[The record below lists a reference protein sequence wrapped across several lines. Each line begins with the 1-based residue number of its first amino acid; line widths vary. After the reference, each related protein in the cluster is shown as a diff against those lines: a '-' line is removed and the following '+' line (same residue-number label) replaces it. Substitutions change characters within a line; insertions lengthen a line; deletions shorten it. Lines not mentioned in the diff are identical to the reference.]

1 MRMTMIGFTVT
12 TMILATACGG
22 GDAAD
27 GSAPA
32 TATAAAPSVAATGDT
47 ITVEMITDADGNI
60 FKPAQ
65 ITAERGDV
73 LRFVLVSGVHNV
85 NFVADSNP
93 GVANLPPVSDML
105 QLPGQTHDVLVDLP
119 AGKSYYFHCDP
130 HALLGMIGQL
140 TVKDE
145 DDD

>member
-1 MRMTMIGFTVT
+1 MRMTLIGFTVT

-47 ITVEMITDADGNI
+47 ITVEMITDGDGNI

-73 LRFVLVSGVHNV
+73 LRFVLVAGVHNV
-85 NFVADSNP
+85 HFVADSNP
-93 GVANLPPVSDML
+93 GV
-105 QLPGQTHDVLVDLP
+105 

-130 HALLGMIGQL
+130 PALLGMIGQL

>member
-1 MRMTMIGFTVT
+1 MRMIRTGGTLTALM
-12 TMILATACGG
+12 MMMACGG
-22 GDAAD
+22 GEATEGA
-27 GSAPA
+27 APA
-32 TATAAAPSVAATGDT
+32 TPATAAATVAATGDT
-47 ITVEMITDADGNI
+47 ITVEMITDGDGNI

-73 LRFVLVSGVHNV
+73 LRFVLVAGVHNV
-85 NFVADSNP
+85 HFVADSNP

-119 AGKSYYFHCDP
+119 AGKSYYFQCDP